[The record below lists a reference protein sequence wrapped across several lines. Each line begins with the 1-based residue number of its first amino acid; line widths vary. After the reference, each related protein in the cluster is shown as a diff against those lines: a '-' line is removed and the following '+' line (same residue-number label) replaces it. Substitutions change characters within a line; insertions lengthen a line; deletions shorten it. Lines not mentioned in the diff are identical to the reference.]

1 MDLVKSANLV
11 LRFLL
16 ELCALAALAYWGAT
30 TRFHLALRILLAIA
44 VPLTAALVWGLIVAP
59 SAPLRVGSVARFGV
73 ELLVFAA
80 AIVALIVRHR
90 MVLALILALLYIINR
105 VLMAVW
111 DQ

>member
-1 MDLVKSANLV
+1 MDLVKSTNLV

-30 TRFHLALRILLAIA
+30 TRFHLAWRILLAIT
-44 VPLTAALVWGLIVAP
+44 VPLTAAVVWGLIVAP
-59 SAPLRVGSVARFGV
+59 GASLQVGFVARFGV

-80 AIVALIVRHR
+80 AIAALVARHR
-90 MVLALILALLYIINR
+90 LVLALILALLYIINR